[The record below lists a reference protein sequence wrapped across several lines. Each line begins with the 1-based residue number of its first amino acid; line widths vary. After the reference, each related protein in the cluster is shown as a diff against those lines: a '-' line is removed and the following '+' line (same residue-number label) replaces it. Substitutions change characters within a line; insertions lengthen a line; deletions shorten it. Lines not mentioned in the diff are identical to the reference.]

1 MAFVWDEGKRK
12 RVLREHGLD
21 FADVCRVFRGPMI
34 DDYDYAHSREE
45 DRWRALGLLDGN
57 VILVVY
63 AERGDTIRL
72 ITARRATPE
81 ETQLFHEQFFGEPL

>member
-1 MAFVWDEGKRK
+1 MKFVWDEGKRK

-21 FADVCRVFRGPMI
+21 LAGVHRVFRGPRI
-34 DDYDYAHSREE
+34 DDYDAAHSQEE
-45 DRWRALGLLDGN
+45 DRWRTLGLMDGN

-72 ITARRATPE
+72 ITARRASPE